1 MLFKFSI
8 LVLALSFSSFL
19 DAASLPSSCLTQLQ
33 KGLQETINKK
43 RVCHGKC
50 VALALNT
57 ELNGLAQKW
66 ATYLASIQDMDH
78 NPKRATATLCK
89 SPSTSA
95 DNYCG
100 KISLFL
106 IFAALFGEMATSI
119 WGVRE
124 IL

>member
-19 DAASLPSSCLTQLQ
+19 DAASLPSSCLTELQ
-33 KGLQETINKK
+33 KGLQETINKQ

-100 KISLFL
+100 KNSLFL
-106 IFAALFGEMATSI
+106 IFI
-119 WGVRE
+119 
-124 IL
+124 